1 MYRLLKFKL
10 VAGVLFFSLFL
21 QAQEPAIGLEIGN
34 KAPEIAYQ
42 NPQGELVKLSA
53 LKGKMVLIDFWASW
67 CGPCRHENK
76 TLTAAYHEFKEKTFK
91 SAKGFTIFSVSLDV
105 KKDAWIK
112 AIADDKLNWPYH
124 VSDLGGWR
132 SKPAIAYQIRSIP
145 SNLLIDANGIII
157 AKDIRGET
165 LIETLRS
172 LIK

>member
-1 MYRLLKFKL
+1 MYSLLKFKL
-10 VAGVLFFSLFL
+10 VAAVFFCTLFL
-21 QAQEPAIGLEIGN
+21 QAQEPVTGLEIGN
-34 KAPEIAYQ
+34 KAPELAYQ
-42 NPQGELVKLSA
+42 NPQGELVKLSS

-76 TLTAAYHEFKEKTFK
+76 TLTVAYQEFKEKTFK
-91 SAKGFTIFSVSLDV
+91 TAKGFTIYSVSLDV
-105 KKDAWIK
+105 KKDAWVK

-132 SKPAIAYQIRSIP
+132 SKPAVEYQIHSIP

-157 AKDIRGET
+157 AKEIRGET
-165 LIETLRS
+165 LLETLRS